1 MRGIGERASVRQ
13 SFRNHLGII
22 WTFTFVST
30 DNCAL
35 AGDDS
40 PVRNFA
46 FLEAGVGPVSMIG
59 TRNLQWVIVILMCT
73 CVSMALADGTATS
86 RSAQPRKPA
95 APVTWLTDDQGR
107 EYRIDKL
114 PKSQAHHKEA
124 DGKLRTVWG
133 FTVDL
138 AGEDDTNYWVKVY
151 RIQPTAKP
159 AAAASADKAAAA
171 AIAASYR
178 VTTREGHLLSF
189 EPFDRG
195 LPQSGQWR
203 NGFVLADMNGDGHLD
218 IVHGPARKRPGPP
231 VIFLGD
237 GKGDW
242 RRWTEATFPAA
253 RYDYGDVAV
262 ADFNGDGRP
271 DIAMG
276 MHLLGVTALL
286 QDGTGKFRLG
296 DRGMDNG
303 SPATGFSSRAIL
315 AVDWTGSGRADVVAL
330 ADGPRMSPG
339 AMGSA
344 PPVGGSQGL
353 RLYANAGNGVWTKPA
368 IPSSSTFG
376 DALASVRLSDGR
388 HALVSGSN
396 RLGSTDLLFVA
407 DGHGSWNFES
417 LPGVRP
423 MALVGAVAVADFD
436 GDGTDDIA
444 IGYRSF
450 EGKQW
455 RSGIDLLLQQKAG
468 GWKRHAVLVT
478 NTQAGVSALA
488 AGDLTGDGLPDLA
501 AGIDGGRV
509 AVLVNNGKAMFTRE
523 RTTLPA
529 AAQGPSCHVYRV
541 AIEDLTGDGRGELV
555 AGFAGEEEGML
566 ALKSAGCAGE
576 GSLRAWRSSSVPV
589 RPKI

>member
-1 MRGIGERASVRQ
+1 
-13 SFRNHLGII
+13 
-22 WTFTFVST
+22 VST

-35 AGDDS
+35 AAEGS
-40 PVRNFA
+40 PVRDFT
-46 FLEAGVGPVSMIG
+46 FHEVGGGPSGMTR
-59 TRNLQWVIVILMCT
+59 TRNLQWLALIVMCT
-73 CVSMALADGTATS
+73 CVSVALADGTAS
-86 RSAQPRKPA
+86 PRSAQQRKPA
-95 APVTWLTDDQGR
+95 APVTWLTDEQGR

-114 PKSQAHHKEA
+114 PKSQAHQKQP

-138 AGEDDTNYWVKVY
+138 AGEDDTTYWVKVY
-151 RIQPTAKP
+151 RIQPTAK
-159 AAAASADKAAAA
+159 AAATTPADTSAAA

-231 VIFLGD
+231 VIFLGN

-286 QDGTGKFRLG
+286 QDGAGRFRLG

-303 SPATGFSSRAIL
+303 SAAAGFSSRAIL
-315 AVDWTGSGRADVVAL
+315 ALDWTGTGRADVVAL

-339 AMGSA
+339 ATMGGA
-344 PPVGGSQGL
+344 EPAAGSHGL

-368 IPSSSTFG
+368 IPSSATFG
-376 DALASVRLSDGR
+376 DALASVRLNDGR
-388 HALVSGSN
+388 RALVSGSN

-407 DGHGSWNFES
+407 DGHGSWAVEP

-423 MALVGAVAVADFD
+423 MALVGSVAVADFD

-455 RSGIDLLLQQKAG
+455 RSGIDLLLQQKSG

-478 NTQAGVSALA
+478 NTQAGISALA

-501 AGIDGGRV
+501 AGIAGARV
-509 AVLVNNGKAMFTRE
+509 AVFVNGGKGVFTRE
-523 RTTLPA
+523 RATLPA
-529 AAQGPSCHVYRV
+529 AAQGASCHVYRV

-566 ALKSAGCAGE
+566 TLKTAGCVGE
-576 GSLRAWRSSSVPV
+576 GSLRAWRSLSVRV